1 MVPPCKFDN
10 ISFISFWVNL
20 CLWSILT
27 LGQFLTNICN
37 IDFTKFEQFL
47 IDHRPWWPQQGTIG

>member
-20 CLWSILT
+20 SLWSTLT

-47 IDHRPWWPQQGTIG
+47 INHRPW

>member
-47 IDHRPWWPQQGTIG
+47 IDHRPW